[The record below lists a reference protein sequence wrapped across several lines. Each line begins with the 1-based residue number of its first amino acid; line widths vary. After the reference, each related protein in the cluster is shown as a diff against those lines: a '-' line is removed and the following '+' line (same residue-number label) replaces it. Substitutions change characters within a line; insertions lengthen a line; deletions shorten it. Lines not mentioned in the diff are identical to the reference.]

1 MRIHELQ
8 DQMMREFKTT
18 REVIYD
24 ETKKQS
30 DYADMVAE
38 KAAADT
44 AYLAMMMDIELED
57 EEEEEEPEEEV
68 TENE

>member
-1 MRIHELQ
+1 MTTKQLQ
-8 DQMMREFKTT
+8 EQMMKEFKTT

-24 ETKKQS
+24 ETKKTS

-44 AYLAMMMDIELED
+44 AYLAMMLDVDLDED
-57 EEEEEEPEEEV
+57 EEEVSEDER
-68 TENE
+68 